1 MKNKLP
7 GYTAE
12 VSCNYDSFFSLI
24 FNELAQNKKNIVL
37 QAQRQTGGLNTG
49 ELSTYPF
56 CLYFWRCY
64 YNYCIVY
71 MCCYGF
77 GGWNCISRT
86 F

>member
-12 VSCNYDSFFSLI
+12 VTSNNYKNFSMI
-24 FNELAQNKKNIVL
+24 FNDFSNDQNKILL

-49 ELSTYPF
+49 ELSNYPF

-64 YNYCIVY
+64 NNYCIVY
-71 MCCYGF
+71 MCCFGF